1 MEASSVH
8 GARNSFHCAK
18 ESAADSTAQEDFCE
32 PSEEL
37 SENQDK
43 SEVYMACVMNGHRIG
58 VSYYDSSIRHLY
70 VMEIWEDG
78 NEYFPL
84 VDMVKYQV
92 QPGVIYTSTKT
103 EESFLSAL
111 QRCDEASR
119 SATVKLVK
127 SSIFSY
133 EQAWHRL
140 MYLQV
145 TGMDESLT
153 IKERIAFL
161 SSMMDISSDAQV
173 RASGGLLAILED
185 ERIVDTHEQNEFG
198 NASIAIDSIGEI
210 SLKKFLKLD
219 SAAHEALQIFQIDK
233 HPSHMGIGKAKEGFS
248 VFGMM
253 NKCVTPLGRRL
264 LRNWFLRPILDL
276 DVLNARL
283 DAISFLLYAK
293 ELSFSLRETL
303 KSVKDV
309 PRILK
314 KFNSPSST
322 CMNTD
327 WAAFLKSICSLL
339 HINKIFEVG
348 ISEDLRDQLKSL
360 NIGIVNKVAEDLSS
374 DLAFVCE
381 LVVGV
386 LDVNRSKEKGY
397 ETIVKDGFC
406 DELDELRQIYEGLP
420 DFLDEV
426 SLIERAR
433 LPHMMG
439 DKGVPCIVYMHQ
451 IGFLF
456 CIFNRKLDEEMQEKP
471 PDFEFSFVDED
482 GDNKKFFYRTSK
494 TRELDTL
501 LGDIYHKIL
510 DMERAITRDIVSH
523 VLQFVV
529 PIHNAVNF
537 AAELD
542 CLLSLSLV
550 ARQNNYIRPTLTAQ
564 NVLDIHN
571 GRHLLQEMTVDTFI
585 PNDTK
590 ISEEGRVNIITG
602 PNYSGKSI
610 YVKQVALIV
619 FLSHIGSFVPAEAAT
634 VGLTDRIFCA
644 TGSKFMTAEQSTFM
658 IDLHQVGIMLRHATP
673 HSLCLLDEFGKGTL
687 AEDGIGVLGG
697 VINHFVSCYEPPKV
711 LVCTHLTEVFDSGC
725 LLESKRIKY
734 YTMSVLSPEKGS
746 GDLED
751 VVFLYRLVP
760 GRALLSF
767 GLHCALLA
775 GIPQEVVKRAVAVL
789 DALKNDQH
797 IDRLHSENVL
807 VRDQHYKD
815 AVEKLLAFDAMHGDM
830 RQFFENI
837 LPS

>member
-1 MEASSVH
+1 MEASSSSFS
-8 GARNSFHCAK
+8 GARNPFRSAK
-18 ESAADSTAQEDFCE
+18 MSVPGSTAQAMAEDFSE
-32 PSEEL
+32 PSQEF
-37 SENQDK
+37 SENEGK
-43 SEVYMACVMNGHRIG
+43 SEVYMACVMHGHRIG
-58 VSYYDSSIRHLY
+58 VSYYDSGIRQLF

-78 NEYFPL
+78 SNYFPL
-84 VDMVKYQV
+84 VEMVKYQA

-103 EESFLSAL
+103 DESFLAAL
-111 QRCDEASR
+111 QRCDEAS
-119 SATVKLVK
+119 SAASVKLVK

-145 TGMDESLT
+145 TGMDDSLN
-153 IKERIAFL
+153 IKERIGFL
-161 SSMMDISSDAQV
+161 SSMMDISSDVQV

-185 ERIVDTHEQNEFG
+185 ERIVDTHEQHDFENT
-198 NASIAIDSIGEI
+198 SIAIDSISQI
-210 SLKKFLKLD
+210 SLNKFLKLD

-233 HPSHMGIGKAKEGFS
+233 HPSHMGIGRAKEGFS

-264 LRNWFLRPILDL
+264 LRSWFLRPILDL
-276 DVLNARL
+276 DDLNGRL
-283 DAISFLLYAK
+283 DAISFFLNAR
-293 ELSFSLRETL
+293 ELSISLRETL

-322 CMNTD
+322 CMNMD

-339 HINKIFEVG
+339 HIYKIFEVG

-360 NIGIVNKVAEDLSS
+360 NLDIVKKVGEELSS
-374 DLAFVCE
+374 DLGFVCE
-381 LVVGV
+381 LVIGV

-426 SLIERAR
+426 SSMERAR

-439 DKGVPCIVYMHQ
+439 DKGLPCIVYMHQ
-451 IGFLF
+451 IGFLL
-456 CIFNRKLDEEMQEKP
+456 CIFNEKLDEEMQEKP
-471 PDFEFSFVDED
+471 PDFEFAFVDED
-482 GDNKKFFYRTSK
+482 GDKKKFFYRTSK

-510 DMERAITRDIVSH
+510 DMERAITRDLVSH
-523 VLQFVV
+523 VLQFEV

-542 CLLSLSLV
+542 CLLSLALV
-550 ARQNNYIRPTLTAQ
+550 AYQNNYVRPTLTTK
-564 NVLDIHN
+564 NFLDIHN

-590 ISEEGRVNIITG
+590 ILDEGRVNIITG

-658 IDLHQVGIMLRHATP
+658 IDLHQVGMMLRHATP
-673 HSLCLLDEFGKGTL
+673 RSLCLLDEFGKGTL
-687 AEDGIGVLGG
+687 TEDGIGLLGG
-697 VINHFVSCYEPPKV
+697 VINHFVSCYDLPKV

-734 YTMSVLSPEKGS
+734 YTMSVLSQQKSSAG
-746 GDLED
+746 LED
-751 VVFLYRLVP
+751 VVFLY
-760 GRALLSF
+760 S
-767 GLHCALLA
+767 C
-775 GIPQEVVKRAVAVL
+775 
-789 DALKNDQH
+789 
-797 IDRLHSENVL
+797 
-807 VRDQHYKD
+807 
-815 AVEKLLAFDAMHGDM
+815 
-830 RQFFENI
+830 
-837 LPS
+837 